1 MNELFTIG
9 HSNHDPAHFLALL
22 SAHGVTAIADVR
34 SSPYSKYV
42 PQYSKENLQ
51 HLLRETDLGYAFLG
65 RELGARREEE
75 SCYVDDQARY
85 DRIAQ
90 LPNFRAGLD
99 RIRAESADH
108 RVALM
113 CSEAD
118 PLTCHR
124 TLLVCRELLRQSPG
138 LRIAHILPDA
148 SVESHDDAMK
158 RLVALHKLEPELF
171 GALSTQEGLIEHAQD
186 LQAERIAYTRAMA
199 EP

>member
-1 MNELFTIG
+1 MSTIFTVG
-9 HSNHDPAHFLALL
+9 HSNHDPAHFLSLL
-22 SAHGVTAIADVR
+22 SAHGVSAIADVR

-42 PQYSKENLQ
+42 PQFSKENLQ
-51 HLLRETDLGYAFLG
+51 NMLREAGVGYAFMG
-65 RELGARREEE
+65 REFGARREEE

-90 LPNFRAGLD
+90 LPIFRAGLE
-99 RIRAESADH
+99 RVLTESADH
-108 RVALM
+108 RIALM

-124 TLLVCRELLRQSPG
+124 TILVCRELLRHSPG
-138 LRIAHILPDA
+138 MGITHILPDA
-148 SVESHDDAMK
+148 DTESHDGAMQ

-171 GALSTQEGLIEHAQD
+171 GDLSTQEGLVEHAQD
-186 LQAERIAYTRAMA
+186 LQADRIAYTRATA

>member
-1 MNELFTIG
+1 MSELFTIG
-9 HSNHDPAHFLALL
+9 HSNHDPVHFLSLL
-22 SAHGVTAIADVR
+22 SAHGVDAIADVR

-51 HLLRETDLGYAFLG
+51 HLLREAGFGYAFMG

-85 DRIAQ
+85 ERIAQ
-90 LPNFRAGLD
+90 LPNFRAGLE
-99 RIRAESADH
+99 RIAAESADH
-108 RVALM
+108 RIALM

-124 TLLVCRELLRQSPG
+124 TILVCRELLKQSPN
-138 LRIAHILPDA
+138 LRITHILPDA
-148 SVESHDDAMK
+148 STEQHDDALQ

-171 GALSTQEGLIEHAQD
+171 GNLSSQEGLIEHAQD
-186 LQAERIAYTRAMA
+186 LQAERIAYTRTMA
-199 EP
+199 ET